1 MKKIYISVLVLL
13 LIMII
18 ITWLFKDD
26 DIEKTISSIEKGNY
40 NEVYKNSS
48 EKSKLAYGEEE
59 IVDRNKKIYKDLSVN
74 NLKITN
80 HEIKKTGKDKKQ
92 VDVKYNIYTKYGT
105 IRRNTQLNFIYEDK
119 HWKLDW
125 RPDVI
130 VPGLKNG
137 QKINIETLKSERGK
151 IKDRNGIELAKTGN
165 TYEIGIVPNKT
176 PKEKYDDIARDLQI
190 DTKAITNKVN
200 QKWVQPDSFVPI
212 KKINKQDEYIDKLIK
227 SYNLQ
232 INTIKSR
239 VYPLNEATVHLLGYV
254 GPINSDE
261 LKSKQF
267 RNYSKNT
274 VIGKKGLERLYDK
287 QLQNTDGFKVSIAN
301 TYDNKPLDTLL
312 EKKAENGK
320 DLHLTID
327 ARVQE
332 SIYKHMKNDD
342 GSGTALQPKTGEILA
357 LVSTPSYD
365 VYPFMNGLSNND
377 YRKLTNNKK
386 EPLLN
391 KFQIT
396 TSPGSTQKIL
406 TSIIA
411 LKENKL
417 DKNTNFDIYGKGWQK
432 DASWGNYNITRFKVV
447 DGNIDLKQAIES
459 SDNIFFAR
467 IALALGAKKF
477 EQGMQD
483 LGIGENIPSDYPFYK
498 AQISNSNLKN
508 EILLADSGYGQGEI
522 LVNPIQIL
530 SIYSALENNGNIQNP
545 HVLCKTKSQIWKKDI
560 IPKKDI
566 DILTNGM
573 ERVVNKTHRDDIYKN
588 YARIIGKS
596 GTAELKMN
604 QGETGRQIGW
614 FVSYNKNNPN
624 MLMAINVKDV
634 QNKGM
639 ASYNATIS
647 GKVYDDLY
655 DNGKTQFDID
665 Q

>member
-13 LIMII
+13 LTIII
-18 ITWLFKDD
+18 ITWLFRDD
-26 DIEKTISSIEKGNY
+26 DIEKTINAIEKGDY
-40 NEVYKNSS
+40 NKIYKNSS
-48 EKSKLAYGEEE
+48 ETSKLAFGEEE
-59 IVDRNKKIYKDLSVN
+59 IIDRNKKIHKDLGVN

-80 HEIKKTGKDKKQ
+80 HKTKKTGKDKKQ
-92 VDVKYNIYTKYGT
+92 VDVKYNMYTKYGT
-105 IRRNTQLNFIYEDK
+105 IRRNSQLNFIYEDK

-125 RPDVI
+125 DQGVI
-130 VPGLKNG
+130 IPGLKNR

-151 IKDRNGIELAKTGN
+151 IIDRNGIELAKTGN
-165 TYEIGIVPNKT
+165 AYEIGIVPNKT
-176 PKEKYDDIARDLQI
+176 PENKYSDIARDLQI
-190 DTKAITNKVN
+190 DTTAITNKVN

-212 KKINKQDEYIDKLIK
+212 KKVNKKDESIDKLIK

-239 VYPLNEATVHLLGYV
+239 VYPLNKATAHLLGYV
-254 GPINSDE
+254 GPINSEE
-261 LKSKQF
+261 LQSKQF
-267 RNYSKNT
+267 KNYSKNT

-287 QLQNTDGFKVSIAN
+287 QLQNTDGFRVSIAN
-301 TYDNKPLDTLL
+301 TYENKPLDTLL
-312 EKKAENGK
+312 EKKAKNGK
-320 DLHLTID
+320 DLYLTID
-327 ARVQE
+327 TRVQE
-332 SIYKHMKNDD
+332 SIYKNMKNDY

-365 VYPFMNGLSNND
+365 IYPFMNGISNHDYHKLS
-377 YRKLTNNKK
+377 NNKK
-386 EPLLN
+386 EPFLN

-417 DKNTNFDIYGKGWQK
+417 NNNTNFDIYGKGWQK
-432 DASWGNYNITRFKVV
+432 DESWGDYNITRFKVV
-447 DGNIDLKQAIES
+447 DGKIDLKQAIES

-477 EQGMQD
+477 EKGMKD
-483 LGIGENIPSDYPFYK
+483 LGVGENIPSDYPFYK
-498 AQISNSNLKN
+498 AQISNSNLN
-508 EILLADSGYGQGEI
+508 NDILLADSGYGQGEI

-545 HVLCKTKSQIWKKDI
+545 HVLRETKSQIWKKSI
-560 IPKKDI
+560 ISKKDI
-566 DILTNGM
+566 GILTNGM
-573 ERVVNKTHRDDIYKN
+573 ERVVTKTHRDDIYKN

-596 GTAELKMN
+596 GTAELKMKK
-604 QGETGRQIGW
+604 GETGRQIGW
-614 FVSYNKNNPN
+614 FVSYDKNNPN
-624 MLMAINVKDV
+624 MLMAINIKDV

-639 ASYNATIS
+639 ASYNAAIS

-655 DNGKTQFDID
+655 DHGNTKFDID
-665 Q
+665 K